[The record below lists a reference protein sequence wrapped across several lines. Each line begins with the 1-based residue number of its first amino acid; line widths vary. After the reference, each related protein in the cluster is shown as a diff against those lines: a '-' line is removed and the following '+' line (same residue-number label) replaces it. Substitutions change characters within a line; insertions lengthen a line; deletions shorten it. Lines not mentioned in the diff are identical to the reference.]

1 MIMSSEDIDL
11 KKRKFLSQATTAI
24 GAVGVCGAA
33 VPLISYLTPGR
44 EAQMSAKAVEVDIA
58 DMKEGEQRTVVW
70 RGKPIW
76 IVRRSVAQVDSLK
89 KLDAQLSDPNS
100 AIEQQ
105 PGYAQNAYR
114 SIRPDILVL
123 VGVCTHLG
131 CAPTYRP
138 EPQSIDETWPGGFF
152 CSCHGSKF
160 DMAGRVYKGVPAP
173 TNLEVPPYHFLNED
187 TIVVGKDRA

>member
-1 MIMSSEDIDL
+1 MSDHSVDL
-11 KKRKFLSQATTAI
+11 KKRKFLTQASAAI

-33 VPLISYLTPGR
+33 VPLLSYLTPGR
-44 EAQMSAKAVEVDIA
+44 EAQMSAEPVEVDIA
-58 DMKEGEQRTVVW
+58 SLQEGEQRTVVW

-76 IVRRSVAQVDSLK
+76 VVRRTINQVNALSQ
-89 KLDAQLSDPNS
+89 LDGDLSDPHS
-100 AIEQQ
+100 EIEQQ
-105 PGYAQNAYR
+105 PGYAKNAYR

-138 EPQSIDETWPGGFF
+138 EPRAIDASWPGGFF

-160 DMAGRVYKGVPAP
+160 DLAGRVYKGVPAP
-173 TNLEVPPYHFLNED
+173 TNLEVPPYHFKDKD
-187 TIVVGKDRA
+187 TLVVGQHQA